1 MKITEKELRS
11 IIRETIAEAGDPN
24 AQTGIG
30 SIIGREIKD
39 QVAGQVPGLN
49 YLSKAK
55 NLYADRKAGSTHFN
69 QVLGFRRACEKF
81 VDEYRNK
88 AIKGEHIDVTKIFNR
103 LLKSCGVT
111 MYELKDVQSHD
122 ESEHHAGEFS
132 AID

>member
-24 AQTGIG
+24 EPTGIG
-30 SIIGREIKD
+30 PLFVDTLKD
-39 QVAGQVPGLN
+39 QVAGQVPGLS
-49 YLSKAK
+49 YLNKAK
-55 NLYADRKAGSTHFN
+55 NLYADRKVGSTHFS

-81 VDEYRNK
+81 VNDYRNK
-88 AIKGEHIDVTKIFNR
+88 SIKGEHIDVTKMFNE
-103 LLKSCGVT
+103 LLKAERVT